1 MPLFSLF
8 HARIMHQS
16 KFGGN
21 LIFILVNMTMQTDE
35 LVITLYGES
44 IIAEGNKTVFC
55 NLLGL

>member
-1 MPLFSLF
+1 
-8 HARIMHQS
+8 
-16 KFGGN
+16 
-21 LIFILVNMTMQTDE
+21 MQTDE